1 MSNSRAAHG
10 IIPARYG
17 STRFPGKA
25 LADIQGKPMFWHVW
39 HRASQCP
46 ELASVTLATDDDRI
60 AEAAG
65 ALGVPWRMTS
75 QAHESGTDRVH
86 EAARAMN
93 IPAEAIVVNIQ
104 GDEPALNPA
113 ILSELLSAF
122 SDPSVEAAT
131 LAHQID
137 PADIGNPDKVKLT
150 RAANGNALYFS
161 RAPIP
166 YAREAYALPPLG
178 HIGLY
183 AFTMGALERFV
194 ALPPS
199 PLERTERLEQLRLLE
214 NGIAIRV
221 VQTGHACHGVDS
233 PEDLAR
239 VLPLMGQT

>member
-1 MSNSRAAHG
+1 MAGSRTAHG

-46 ELASVTLATDDDRI
+46 ELASVTLATDDQRI
-60 AEAAG
+60 ADAAEI
-65 ALGVPWRMTS
+65 LNVPWRMTS

-93 IPAEAIVVNIQ
+93 LPPDAIVVNIQ

-122 SDPSVEAAT
+122 SDPAVEAAT
-131 LAHQID
+131 LAHVLD
-137 PADIGNPDKVKLT
+137 PKDIGNPDKVKLT
-150 RAANGNALYFS
+150 RTANGNALYFS

-166 YAREAYALPPLG
+166 FAREAYALSPLG

-183 AFTMGALERFV
+183 AFSMGTLECFV
-194 ALPPS
+194 SLPPS
-199 PLERTERLEQLRLLE
+199 PLELTERLEQLRLLE
-214 NGIAIRV
+214 NGIAVRV
-221 VQTGHACHGVDS
+221 VQTAHACHGVDS
-233 PEDLAR
+233 PEDLER
-239 VLPLMGQT
+239 VLPLMG